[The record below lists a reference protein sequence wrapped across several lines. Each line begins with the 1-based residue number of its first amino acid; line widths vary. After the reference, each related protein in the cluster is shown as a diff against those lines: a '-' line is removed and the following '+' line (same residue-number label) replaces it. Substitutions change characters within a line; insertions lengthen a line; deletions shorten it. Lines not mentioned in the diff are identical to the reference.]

1 MIRNSVSYKQA
12 ILNSEYFRDGIIK
25 YTVSS
30 NGVMLV
36 CSDIRLSKTLIPND
50 DAILA
55 TGFPRKVTEPNII
68 YRLVSPTN
76 MTTQSHILR
85 IRIDSAGNLRA
96 HYSPRI
102 ESNASLGG
110 ELYGTCFLLYA

>member
-1 MIRNSVSYKQA
+1 
-12 ILNSEYFRDGIIK
+12 
-25 YTVSS
+25 
-30 NGVMLV
+30 MLV
-36 CSDIRLSKTLIPND
+36 CSDIRLSKTLIPNG

-68 YRLVSPTN
+68 YRLVSPTS
-76 MTTQSHILR
+76 MKTQSHMLR

-96 HYSPRI
+96 HYSPGM
-102 ESNASLGG
+102 ESNANLGD